1 MFIKIRNSML
11 ALAAV
16 AALGAATLVTSTSS
30 ADAMRGFGGGGFSR
44 GGGHMGGMHMGGGRN
59 FGGMRHVGGP
69 RFARGPGIRHVGFR
83 PNFHRHP
90 NWCRFHGRC
99 GIHVRWHR
107 PWIYAAPMAAIAT
120 YASTTPV
127 AAPAG
132 RCTCLTKEYTQDN
145 LVVFQDVCTKEFAS
159 APVGTTQNT
168 QMQDQTQ
175 PQAR

>member
-1 MFIKIRNSML
+1 MFTKIRNTML

-16 AALGAATLVTSTSS
+16 AALGAATLVTSTTS
-30 ADAMRGFGGGGFSR
+30 ADAMRGGGFHGGGGFR
-44 GGGHMGGMHMGGGRN
+44 GGSV
-59 FGGMRHVGGP
+59 GMRHVGGGQ
-69 RFARGPGIRHVGFR
+69 RFIGHRHIGARNIHRPRHVG
-83 PNFHRHP
+83 HRHP
-90 NWCRFHGRC
+90 HWCRFHGRC
-99 GIHVRWHR
+99 GVHVRWHR
-107 PWIYAAPMAAIAT
+107 PLIYTAPVAAVAT

-168 QMQDQTQ
+168 QMQQDQTTQ
-175 PQAR
+175 PQTR

>member
-1 MFIKIRNSML
+1 MFTKIRNTTL

-16 AALGAATLVTSTSS
+16 ATLGAASLVTSTTS
-30 ADAMRGFGGGGFSR
+30 ADAMRGGGFHGGGGFR
-44 GGGHMGGMHMGGGRN
+44 GGGHVGMRHVGGGRQM
-59 FGGMRHVGGP
+59 GGMRHVG
-69 RFARGPGIRHVGFR
+69 IRHVNIRHGNFR
-83 PNFHRHP
+83 RHVGHRHP
-90 NWCRFHGRC
+90 HWCRLHGRC

-107 PWIYAAPMAAIAT
+107 PIYTAPVAAVAT
-120 YASTTPV
+120 YTSTTPV
-127 AAPAG
+127 AAVAG

-168 QMQDQTQ
+168 QMQQDQTQ